1 MILFAISLLL
11 LLYVIFKRAEIVAA
25 WAKLKFQRGDTDGA
39 LKTFKKADKIG
50 TLKPESLHF
59 YGYLLLRTG
68 NLSDARTVLTR
79 ASMNATKPA
88 IKQRLKTM
96 LALVEW
102 REGNISQAI
111 EMLEEVNADF
121 KSTTVY
127 QDLGLLYVL
136 RGDRVRALEYNLEA
150 YDYNSDDL
158 VITDNLAEAYVL
170 CGKDDEA
177 AELYEKLLEKKP
189 HFPEA
194 YYGYG
199 LLLIKRGERER
210 GISLIRES
218 LDKRFSFLSVK
229 TKAEVEDML
238 AELEVDA
245 GNIE

>member
-1 MILFAISLLL
+1 MLIFAISVLAF
-11 LLYVIFKRAEIVAA
+11 LYVIFKRGEIVAA
-25 WAKLKFQRGDTDGA
+25 WAKVKFQCGEVDKA

-50 TLKPESLHF
+50 TLKPESLYF

-88 IKQRLKTM
+88 IKQRVKAL

-102 REGNISQAI
+102 KEGNLTQAI
-111 EMLEEVNADF
+111 ETLEEVNAEF
-121 KSTTVY
+121 KSTMVY
-127 QDLGLLYVL
+127 QDLGLLYIL
-136 RGDRVRALEYNLEA
+136 RGERVRALEYNLEA

-199 LLLIKRGERER
+199 QLLIKRGERER
-210 GISLIRES
+210 GLSLIRES

-229 TKAEVEDML
+229 CKAEIEEIL
-238 AELEVDA
+238 EELEKDK
-245 GNIE
+245 